1 MASKNIGL
9 RLPEDLAEEF
19 KQFCEGGGKS
29 TTEVLRKWVDEAL
42 HPRPGQGAELAEKA
56 SRISQLEEQ
65 VAGLR
70 EKDDTSTGQIDRLN
84 GTVAELEEQQLER
97 VGKAGQL
104 ELQVADLQSP
114 EHRREVLGDW
124 LKGMTPELY
133 FELAGKL
140 GYQVESV
147 RATEAEEAEVAEPE
161 DGPEERPGIIEGK
174 TDEPGYRYLDL
185 VGISVRVD

>member
-9 RLPEDLAEEF
+9 RMPEDLAEEF
-19 KQFCEGGGKS
+19 RQFCEGGGK
-29 TTEVLRKWVDEAL
+29 TTGQVLRKWVDDAL
-42 HPRPGQGAELAEKA
+42 YPPSADGGQEAELEKT

-65 VAGLR
+65 VAGLQ
-70 EKDDTSTGQIDRLN
+70 EKDDTNTEQIGQLN
-84 GTVAELEEQQLER
+84 GTVAQLEEQQLER

-104 ELQVADLQSP
+104 EVEVAHLQSP

-133 FELAGKL
+133 FELAAKL
-140 GYQVESV
+140 GYQVQ
-147 RATEAEEAEVAEPE
+147 EVAEIAEPG

-174 TDEPGYRYLDL
+174 TEEPGYKYLDL
-185 VGISVRVD
+185 VGISVRED